1 MRGQEYFEKNCGIK
15 ASKEEMDLW
24 LDSLADFYG
33 FFENNQSTSFIQDTC
48 AMSKSYDQTAS
59 IPSLRRK

>member
-1 MRGQEYFEKNCGIK
+1 MAAQMFSEGLIKRGQQYFEKNCGVK

-33 FFENNQSTSFIQDTC
+33 FFE
-48 AMSKSYDQTAS
+48 
-59 IPSLRRK
+59 RRAEKQLNTKNG